1 MNNSFVIITDS
12 CCDLNKE
19 IRKKYNI
26 QYIPMHFSYDEK
38 EFEADLDWKE
48 ISQKEF
54 YNLMREGKRITTA
67 QITAIEYKKA
77 FQSYIKQGYD
87 ILSISCS
94 SALSNSVNASY
105 MVRDELRSE
114 NAQSK
119 ILCVDSL
126 NSCFGLGMMCIIASQ
141 MRAEGKSIEEVYSY
155 LEENKLKFN
164 QEATVESL
172 KYLKQAGR
180 VSAVSAFFGGL
191 LNIKPIIIS
200 DTKGQNLA
208 VEKIKGR
215 KTSFERI
222 AERVKEEFDKNC
234 DKRIFIGHGDCI
246 DDCQELKE
254 IILNKLADKEI
265 EIFID
270 YIGPIIGASCGPGV
284 IGVYFMGKEVQI

>member
-1 MNNSFVIITDS
+1 MKKFVIISVS

-19 IRKKYNI
+19 VREKYDI
-26 QYIPMHFSYDEK
+26 DYRPMHLSCDDKLFD
-38 EFEADLDWKE
+38 ADLDWKE
-48 ISQKEF
+48 VSQKEF
-54 YNLMREGKRITTA
+54 YNLMREGKRIKTA
-67 QITAIEYKKA
+67 QITALEYKKV
-77 FQSYIKQGYD
+77 FQEYVDKGYD

-94 SALSNSVNASY
+94 SALSSSVNASCL
-105 MVRDELRSE
+105 VRDELMA
-114 NAQSK
+114 NNPQTQ
-119 ILCVDSL
+119 IYCIDSL
-126 NSCFGLGMMCIIASQ
+126 NSCFGLGMMCIRASE
-141 MRAEGKSIEEVYSY
+141 MRAEGKSISEVAAW

-215 KTSFERI
+215 KASFERI
-222 AERVKEEFDKNC
+222 AERVKEEFGND

-246 DDCQELKE
+246 EDCEELKKTIANALSDE
-254 IILNKLADKEI
+254 SVEFI
-265 EIFID
+265 ID

-284 IGVYFMGKEVQI
+284 LGVYFMGKEVSL

>member
-1 MNNSFVIITDS
+1 MKKFVIISDS

-19 IRKKYNI
+19 VREKYDI
-26 QYIPMHFSYDEK
+26 DYIPMHLSCDDKLFD
-38 EFEADLDWKE
+38 ADLDWKE
-48 ISQKEF
+48 VSQKEF
-54 YNLMREGKRITTA
+54 YNLMREGKRIKTA
-67 QITAIEYKKA
+67 QITALEYKKV
-77 FQSYIKQGYD
+77 FQEYVDKGYD

-94 SALSNSVNASY
+94 SALSSSVNASY
-105 MVRDELRSE
+105 LVRDELMAS
-114 NAQSK
+114 NPQTQ
-119 ILCVDSL
+119 IYCIDSL
-126 NSCFGLGMMCIIASQ
+126 NSCFGLGMMCIRASE
-141 MRAEGKSIEEVYSY
+141 MRAEGKSISEVAAW

-215 KTSFERI
+215 KVSFERI
-222 AERVKEEFDKNC
+222 AERVKEEFGND

-246 DDCQELKE
+246 EDCEELKKTIANALSDDSVE
-254 IILNKLADKEI
+254 FI
-265 EIFID
+265 ID

-284 IGVYFMGKEVQI
+284 LGVYFMGKEVSL

>member
-1 MNNSFVIITDS
+1 MKKFVIISDS

-19 IRKKYNI
+19 VREKYDI
-26 QYIPMHFSYDEK
+26 DYIPMHLSCDDKLFD
-38 EFEADLDWKE
+38 ADLDWKE
-48 ISQKEF
+48 VSQKEF
-54 YNLMREGKRITTA
+54 YNLMREGKRIKTA
-67 QITAIEYKKA
+67 QITALEYKKV
-77 FQSYIKQGYD
+77 FQEYVDKGYD

-94 SALSNSVNASY
+94 SALSSSVNASCL
-105 MVRDELRSE
+105 VRDELMA
-114 NAQSK
+114 NNPQTQ
-119 ILCVDSL
+119 IYCIDSL
-126 NSCFGLGMMCIIASQ
+126 NSCFGLGMMCIRASE
-141 MRAEGKSIEEVYSY
+141 MRAEGKSISEVAAW

-215 KTSFERI
+215 KASFERI
-222 AERVKEEFDKNC
+222 AERVKEEFGND

-246 DDCQELKE
+246 EDCEELKKTIANALSDDSVE
-254 IILNKLADKEI
+254 FI
-265 EIFID
+265 ID

-284 IGVYFMGKEVQI
+284 LGVYFMGKEVSL